1 MTSVNIL
8 AAAYDAGVEEEYFRL
23 ESNAS
28 FRKEF
33 RQVISLLDK
42 YVQPGNTVIDIG
54 SGPGRYSEYLL
65 NRNCIVGAVDI
76 SGRSLEALS
85 VRINGIFG
93 NKFLFAGVDCAT
105 NVGWIASGSADAVLL
120 MGPLYHL
127 ISRDERLSALC
138 HAYRILKP
146 GGVLFSGFMC
156 PDASGNQRMKDA
168 TRECITEVMF
178 QGFPVEQYRCSP
190 CCASEMITGSGF
202 HISEV
207 QTLGLNPSDQFI
219 IVSTK
224 M

>member
-138 HAYRILKP
+138 HA
-146 GGVLFSGFMC
+146 
-156 PDASGNQRMKDA
+156 
-168 TRECITEVMF
+168 
-178 QGFPVEQYRCSP
+178 
-190 CCASEMITGSGF
+190 
-202 HISEV
+202 
-207 QTLGLNPSDQFI
+207 
-219 IVSTK
+219 
-224 M
+224 